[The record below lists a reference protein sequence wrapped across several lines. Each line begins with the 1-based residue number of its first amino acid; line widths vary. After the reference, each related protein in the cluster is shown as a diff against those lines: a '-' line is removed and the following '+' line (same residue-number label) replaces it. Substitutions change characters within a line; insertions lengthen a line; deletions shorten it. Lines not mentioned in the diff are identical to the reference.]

1 MSNLDESAGEDDDA
15 LHDRPRGDVTP
26 VRLEHVKVARLE
38 VLNIILANSALKAQ
52 LLFKMLFNNIA
63 TCLEAP
69 RELLE
74 LPHRLDALV
83 HVHQR
88 VGERLYRHVQRLHAN
103 ERNEAVYSEQS
114 RIFDGKR

>member
-15 LHDRPRGDVTP
+15 LHDWPRGDVTP

-38 VLNIILANSALKAQ
+38 VSNIILANRAIFLQ
-52 LLFKMLFNNIA
+52 LLIKMLFNNNA

-88 VGERLYRHVQRLHAN
+88 VCERLHSHVQLLH
-103 ERNEAVYSEQS
+103 EREETISKASLRS
-114 RIFDGKR
+114 FWILFA